1 MLKSIYDYTLEELKE
16 EVKPSFRAKQIYD
29 WIYKKY
35 VTSYDEM
42 KNIPQDLKD
51 NLMSNNYDISILE
64 QVRKEESSDGS
75 IKYLFK
81 LRDGHTIEA
90 VLLLMKKKKINEEGI
105 VERSEKYTVC
115 ISSQVGCKI
124 GCTFCLT
131 AKGGFVRN
139 LTVGEYIAQI
149 VHLKRDNNIAAN
161 KAVNIVYMGMGE
173 PLDNYKNFVQ
183 AVKIFSEEDGLSI
196 ARRRQTVSTSGIS
209 SKIIKLGEADLGIQL
224 AISLHAVDDKLRS
237 ELIPM
242 NKAYNIQSII
252 DAVKAFPVDARKKV
266 MFEYLVIKDKNDS
279 LADAA
284 KLIKLLDGI
293 KSKVNLIYF
302 NPYPGTPYKRP
313 SVETME
319 SFRNFLISKG
329 QLSTIRE
336 SKGLDI
342 SAACGQLKEKDATN
356 FEEVNKTNKIKGK

>member
-1 MLKSIYDYTLEELKE
+1 MKSIYDYTLEELKLE
-16 EVKPSFRAKQIYD
+16 LKPAFRAKQVYN
-29 WIYKKY
+29 WLYKKY
-35 VTSYDEM
+35 ASSYEEM
-42 KNIPQDLKD
+42 KNLPQDLKD
-51 NLMSNNYDISILE
+51 NLIENYDIDILK
-64 QVRKEESSDGS
+64 VVKKEESTDGS

-81 LRDGHTIEA
+81 LRDGHTMET
-90 VLLLMKKKKINEEGI
+90 VLLLMKKKKINEDGI

-115 ISSQVGCKI
+115 ISSQVGCKV

-149 VHLKRDNNIAAN
+149 VHLKRDNNIPDN
-161 KAVNIVYMGMGE
+161 KSVNIVYMGMGE
-173 PLDNYKNFVQ
+173 PLDNYKNFVK
-183 AVKIFSEEDGLSI
+183 AVKIFSLEDGLSI
-196 ARRRQTVSTSGIS
+196 NRRRQTVSTSGIS
-209 SKIIKLGEADLGIQL
+209 SKIKKLGEEDLGIQL

-266 MFEYLVIKDKNDS
+266 MFEYLVIKGKNDS
-279 LADAA
+279 LIDAG
-284 KLIKLLDGI
+284 KLIKILDGI

-302 NPYPGTPYKRP
+302 NPYPGTPYERP

-319 SFRNFLISKG
+319 KFKDYLLGKG
-329 QLSTIRE
+329 LLCTIRE

-342 SAACGQLKEKDATN
+342 SAACGQLKEKETN
-356 FEEVNKTNKIKGK
+356 GDS